1 MLRSNKTKIIIV
13 GYKSFIQENL
23 YTHLEKKFKVKK
35 IQFKNINF
43 KIIKNFDIIINCSN
57 SKNFF
62 NKKYK
67 KKNDRNLQITNL
79 IKNSKI
85 RLIIFSSRQVYSPK
99 LNINENSKLRPLNIY
114 AKNCIK
120 SETFCRKQIKK
131 QLLILRL
138 SNIFGYEIGNKKK
151 ESLTSLII
159 KGIRKK
165 KVVFDEN
172 YFLYKDFLPIKILC
186 VYIEKLIKKK
196 SSGVFNVG
204 SGIPLSVKSFVHKII
219 DEKKIKLIINKK
231 KINDNNFSF
240 NTTKLQKKTCFSI
253 GKKMLNFYIGK
264 LKKQI
269 ND

>member
-1 MLRSNKTKIIIV
+1 MLRLNKTKIVIV
-13 GYKSFIQENL
+13 GYKSFIQKYL
-23 YTHLEKKFKVKK
+23 YTHLKSKFKVKK
-35 IQFKNINF
+35 IQFKNINSES
-43 KIIKNFDIIINCSN
+43 IKNFDIIINCSN

-67 KKNDRNLQITNL
+67 KKNDRNLQIANL
-79 IKNSKI
+79 IKNTKI
-85 RLIIFSSRQVYSPK
+85 RLFIFSSRQVYSPK
-99 LNINENSKLRPLNIY
+99 LNLNENSKIKPLNVY
-114 AKNCIK
+114 AKNCIN

-138 SNIFGYEIGNKKK
+138 SNIFGYEVGNKKK

-159 KGIRKK
+159 KGIKK
-165 KVVFDEN
+165 KKIIFDEN

-186 VYIEKLIKKK
+186 IYIEKLIKKK
-196 SSGVFNVG
+196 STGIFNVG

-219 DEKKIKLIINKK
+219 DERKIKLIINNK

-240 NTTKLQKKTCFSI
+240 KTTKLQKKTNFSI
-253 GKKMLNFYIGK
+253 GKKMLNFYIYK
-264 LKKQI
+264 LKKKL